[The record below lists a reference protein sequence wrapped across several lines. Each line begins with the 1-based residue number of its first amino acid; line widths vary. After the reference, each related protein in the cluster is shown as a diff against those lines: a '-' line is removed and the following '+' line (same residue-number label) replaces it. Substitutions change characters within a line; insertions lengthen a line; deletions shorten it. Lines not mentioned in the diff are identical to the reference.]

1 MKLFKHLFNAFLY
14 SSAGLVAAWRGEKSF
29 RLIVLLVVV
38 AVPAACFLPLSTV
51 ARVLLIGAHGLT
63 LVVELLN
70 TAIEAAIDR
79 IGEERHPLSK
89 KAKDCGSAAQM
100 VMLVL
105 IAALWGAALW
115 GCV

>member
-1 MKLFKHLFNAFLY
+1 MKHLINALFY
-14 SSAGLVAAWRGEKSF
+14 SLHGLAAAWRDEPSF
-29 RLIVLLVVV
+29 RQVVV
-38 AVPAACFLPLSTV
+38 LAVIGVLAAFLFPLSAT

-70 TAIEAAIDR
+70 SAVEAAIDR

-105 IAALWGAALW
+105 VAALWGAALW

>member
-1 MKLFKHLFNAFLY
+1 MKRILNAFLY
-14 SSAGLVAAWRGEKSF
+14 SLQGLAAAWRDEAAF
-29 RLIVLLVVV
+29 RQVTLL
-38 AVPAACFLPLSTV
+38 AVIGLVAACFLPLTTI

-89 KAKDCGSAAQM
+89 KAKDCGSATQM
-100 VMLVL
+100 VMLLLL
-105 IAALWGAALW
+105 IALWVTALCG
-115 GCV
+115 GI